1 MNDTGY
7 VRMNGETRKA
17 STECAMQSG
26 AKTEDEKLQ
35 LQRRGKIGVDL
46 IFEQ

>member
-7 VRMNGETRKA
+7 VRMNPPSVRCKVGL
-17 STECAMQSG
+17 
-26 AKTEDEKLQ
+26 KTEDEKLL
-35 LQRRGKIGVDL
+35 LQRRGKSGLAL